1 MKLNKRRR
9 KQTKYGA
16 YINFYDALN
25 EIYKK
30 RKKVFIFINK
40 AVEKKILI
48 SKQNNK
54 RTI

>member
-30 RKKVFIFINK
+30 
-40 AVEKKILI
+40 EKSIYLYK
-48 SKQNNK
+48 
-54 RTI
+54 